1 MLINITQINIL
12 STQMVTA
19 VTSRLLKKEREGRQA
34 AKPPSEKK
42 QILDDLSLGGFAAW
56 RLSPSRRL
64 FQHPAGDRTRVV
76 VGVVT
81 TPPRSRAGDMRPGHG
96 PQNLRFALPPP
107 VERHVNVAL
116 AHRWQ

>member
-19 VTSRLLKKEREGRQA
+19 VTSRPLKKEREGRQA
-34 AKPPSEKK
+34 AKPPSERSSR
-42 QILDDLSLGGFAAW
+42 ICFFSLGGLAAW

-81 TPPRSRAGDMRPGHG
+81 TPPRPRAGDMRPGHG
-96 PQNLRFALPPP
+96 PQNLRF
-107 VERHVNVAL
+107 
-116 AHRWQ
+116 